1 MIIYDV
7 CNGNNIGEKG
17 KKALREV
24 KNSNLKIIIAWD
36 YNFGKPV
43 YLWMNK
49 KLEILARKVVL
60 KVMEIFLF
68 GKCFW
73 QKVMGNWGIK
83 QMWVETIERGM
94 KSYGD
99 KVIERQW

>member
-1 MIIYDV
+1 MIIYDAY
-7 CNGNNIGEKG
+7 NGNIIGEKG
-17 KKALREV
+17 KKALREG
-24 KNSNLKIIIAWD
+24 KNSNLKIIID
-36 YNFGKPV
+36 LDGSTPV

-60 KVMEIFLF
+60 KVMKIFLF
-68 GKCFW
+68 GICFW
-73 QKVMGNWGIK
+73 QEVVGKWGIK
-83 QMWVETIERGM
+83 QMWVKTIERGM